1 LIDIIGR
8 WATMGHV
15 WYMWS
20 CYERDFKIA
29 STTILY
35 MYMLYSI
42 TLYTVYPLVHY
53 VITVCM
59 YICTLYTYMMMYCM
73 YMLGGTF

>member
-1 LIDIIGR
+1 
-8 WATMGHV
+8 MGHV

-42 TLYTVYPLVHY
+42 TLYISVGTLCYYSMYVHMYVVYIHDDVLYVHVGWY
-53 VITVCM
+53 FLIANN
-59 YICTLYTYMMMYCM
+59 
-73 YMLGGTF
+73 F